1 MALGGLAQ
9 AVPAPGAHRDQIH
22 GRSWNNG
29 RAKVMGVDEGDG
41 LGGSNQT
48 MMMACHI
55 VPRQL
60 FHAADTCRANVMWT
74 NETAR
79 YF

>member
-1 MALGGLAQ
+1 
-9 AVPAPGAHRDQIH
+9 
-22 GRSWNNG
+22 
-29 RAKVMGVDEGDG
+29 MGVDEGDG